1 MWQVLN
7 MSEFWIFV
15 NYRKYD
21 GVLNMCWDAIIE
33 KFLIIQDSEYAR
45 FLQMQTL
52 DKVLNVPEYAW
63 IMTYDRVL
71 NMSGQRFTGFQ
82 ISFRF

>member
-1 MWQVLN
+1 MWRVLN
-7 MSEFWIFV
+7 MPEFWIFV

-21 GVLNMCWDAIIE
+21 GVLNMCWDAIIG

-45 FLQMQTL
+45 FLQMQAL

-71 NMSGQRFTGFQ
+71 NMFGQRFTGFQ

>member
-15 NYRKYD
+15 NYRKCD
-21 GVLNMCWDAIIE
+21 GVLNLCWDAIIE

-71 NMSGQRFTGFQ
+71 SMSGQRFTGFQ